1 MLFSVETGLM
11 VVQLSNV
18 SCDIGI
24 NLCDISLYDNTMGLK
39 FKGFQIEEPLK
50 ERPKKEELKEEPIK
64 VETYIT
70 GKVENKY
77 LQEVQKTLFLM
88 PVIEKYLK
96 DNNWK
101 IICKDTRIDGAN
113 SGLIDYKKKQIE
125 IFVGGSIANSVTH
138 ECGHLF
144 DYMLQ
149 YTLNNS
155 KFTKLYKKE
164 VEDFRKIDDVE
175 VENTRNEREYFAE
188 SFRLYLQD
196 NAEFKDFQTYKT
208 IERIIKN
215 EEK

>member
-18 SCDIGI
+18 SCNMGI
-24 NLCDISLYDNTMGLK
+24 SLCDISLYDNTMGLK

-50 ERPKKEELKEEPIK
+50 EKSKTEPIK
-64 VETYIT
+64 VEDYIT
-70 GKVENKY
+70 GKVDEKY

-101 IICKDTRIDGAN
+101 IICKDTRVDGAN
-113 SGLIDYKKKQIE
+113 SGLIDYNKKQIE

>member
-11 VVQLSNV
+11 VIQLSDV
-18 SCDIGI
+18 SCNMGV

-39 FKGFQIEEPLK
+39 LKGFQIEEPLK
-50 ERPKKEELKEEPIK
+50 EKPEKEEHIK
-64 VETYIT
+64 VEAYIT
-70 GKVENKY
+70 GKVDEKY

-101 IICKDTRIDGAN
+101 IICKDTKVDGAN
-113 SGLIDYKKKQIE
+113 SGLIDYNRKQIE

-155 KFTKLYKKE
+155 KFTKLYQKE

>member
-11 VVQLSNV
+11 VIQLSDV
-18 SCDIGI
+18 SCNMGV

-39 FKGFQIEEPLK
+39 LKGFQIEEPLK
-50 ERPKKEELKEEPIK
+50 EKPKKEQIK
-64 VETYIT
+64 VEDYIT
-70 GKVENKY
+70 GKVDEKY

-101 IICKDTRIDGAN
+101 IICKDTKVDGAN
-113 SGLIDYKKKQIE
+113 SGLIDYNKKQIE

>member
-1 MLFSVETGLM
+1 M

-18 SCDIGI
+18 SCDFGI

-39 FKGFQIEEPLK
+39 LKGFQIEEP
-50 ERPKKEELKEEPIK
+50 KKEKPKTEEPKEEQIN
-64 VETYIT
+64 VEDYIT
-70 GKVENKY
+70 GKVDEKY

-101 IICKDTRIDGAN
+101 IICKDTRVDGAN
-113 SGLIDYKKKQIE
+113 SGLIDYNKKQIE

>member
-1 MLFSVETGLM
+1 MII
-11 VVQLSNV
+11 QLSDV
-18 SCDIGI
+18 SCNMGI

-39 FKGFQIEEPLK
+39 LKGFQIEEPKK
-50 ERPKKEELKEEPIK
+50 EKPKKEEPKEEKIK
-64 VETYIT
+64 VEDYIT
-70 GKVENKY
+70 GKVDEKY

-96 DNNWK
+96 YNDWK
-101 IICKDTRIDGAN
+101 IICKDTKVDGAN
-113 SGLIDYKKKQIE
+113 SGLIDYNKKQIE

-155 KFTKLYKKE
+155 KFTKLYQKE
-164 VEDFRKIDDVE
+164 VEDFRKIEGVE

>member
-1 MLFSVETGLM
+1 MLFSVETGLV
-11 VVQLSNV
+11 VVQLSDV
-18 SCDIGI
+18 SCNMGI

-39 FKGFQIEEPLK
+39 LKGFQIEEPLK
-50 ERPKKEELKEEPIK
+50 EKPKTEQIK
-64 VETYIT
+64 VEDYIT
-70 GKVENKY
+70 GKVDEKY
-77 LQEVQKTLFLM
+77 LQEVQKTLLTM

-101 IICKDTRIDGAN
+101 IICKDTKVDGAN
-113 SGLIDYKKKQIE
+113 SGLIDYNKKQIE

-164 VEDFRKIDDVE
+164 VEDFRKIEDVE

>member
-1 MLFSVETGLM
+1 M
-11 VVQLSNV
+11 VIQLSDV
-18 SCDIGI
+18 SCNIGI

-39 FKGFQIEEPLK
+39 LKGFQIEEPKK
-50 ERPKKEELKEEPIK
+50 EKPKKEEPKEEQIK
-64 VETYIT
+64 VEDYIT
-70 GKVENKY
+70 GKVDEKY

-88 PVIEKYLK
+88 PVIEKYLT

-101 IICKDTRIDGAN
+101 IICKDTRINGAN
-113 SGLIDYKKKQIE
+113 SGLIDYNKKQIE
-125 IFVGGSIANSVTH
+125 IFVGGNIANSVTH

-155 KFTKLYKKE
+155 KFTELYKKE
-164 VEDFRKIDDVE
+164 VEDFRKIEDVE

>member
-18 SCDIGI
+18 SCNIGV

-39 FKGFQIEEPLK
+39 LKGFQIEEPKK
-50 ERPKKEELKEEPIK
+50 EKPKKEQIK
-64 VETYIT
+64 VEDYIT

-101 IICKDTRIDGAN
+101 IICKDTRVDGAN
-113 SGLIDYKKKQIE
+113 SGLIDYNKKQIE

>member
-11 VVQLSNV
+11 VVQLSDV
-18 SCDIGI
+18 SCNMGVS
-24 NLCDISLYDNTMGLK
+24 LCDISLYDNTMGLK
-39 FKGFQIEEPLK
+39 FKGFQIEEPKK
-50 ERPKKEELKEEPIK
+50 EKPKKEKPKTEPIK
-64 VETYIT
+64 VEDYIT
-70 GKVENKY
+70 GKVDEKY

-96 DNNWK
+96 NNNWK
-101 IICKDTRIDGAN
+101 IICKDTKVDGAN
-113 SGLIDYKKKQIE
+113 SGLIDYNKKQIE
-125 IFVGGSIANSVTH
+125 IFVGGSISNSVTH

-164 VEDFRKIDDVE
+164 VENFRKIDDVE

>member
-18 SCDIGI
+18 SCDFGI

-39 FKGFQIEEPLK
+39 FKGFQIEEHKK
-50 ERPKKEELKEEPIK
+50 EKPKKEEPKEEQIK
-64 VETYIT
+64 VEDYIT
-70 GKVENKY
+70 GKVDEKY

-101 IICKDTRIDGAN
+101 IICKDTKVDGAN
-113 SGLIDYKKKQIE
+113 SGLIDYNKKQIE

-155 KFTKLYKKE
+155 KFTKLYQKE

>member
-1 MLFSVETGLM
+1 M
-11 VVQLSNV
+11 VIQLSDV
-18 SCDIGI
+18 SCNMGI
-24 NLCDISLYDNTMGLK
+24 SLCDISLYDNTMGLK

-50 ERPKKEELKEEPIK
+50 ERPKKEEQIK
-64 VETYIT
+64 VEDYIT
-70 GKVENKY
+70 GKVDEKY

-101 IICKDTRIDGAN
+101 IICKDTRVYGAN
-113 SGLIDYKKKQIE
+113 SGLIDYNKKQIE

-155 KFTKLYKKE
+155 KFTKLYQKE

>member
-1 MLFSVETGLM
+1 M

-18 SCDIGI
+18 SCNMGI

-39 FKGFQIEEPLK
+39 LKGFQIEEP
-50 ERPKKEELKEEPIK
+50 KKEKLKTEPIK
-64 VETYIT
+64 VEDYIT
-70 GKVENKY
+70 GKVDEKY

-101 IICKDTRIDGAN
+101 IICKDTKVDGAN
-113 SGLIDYKKKQIE
+113 SGLIDYNKKQIE

-155 KFTKLYKKE
+155 KFTKLYQKE

-175 VENTRNEREYFAE
+175 LENTRNEREYFAE

>member
-1 MLFSVETGLM
+1 M
-11 VVQLSNV
+11 VIQLSDV
-18 SCDIGI
+18 SCNMGI
-24 NLCDISLYDNTMGLK
+24 SLCDISLYDNTMGLK

-50 ERPKKEELKEEPIK
+50 ERPKKEEQIK
-64 VETYIT
+64 VEDYIT
-70 GKVENKY
+70 GKVDEKY

-101 IICKDTRIDGAN
+101 IICKDTRVYGAN
-113 SGLIDYKKKQIE
+113 SGLIDYNKKQIE

-155 KFTKLYKKE
+155 KFTKLYQKE
-164 VEDFRKIDDVE
+164 VEDFRKIEGVE